1 MAAPRAHGLAAFR
14 SLLVDTANR
23 GMHDLFVTSAG
34 AWIGTHIP
42 ESLAIALT
50 VLALPAFVM
59 ASRVVLRALGS
70 GSAGP
75 LLWLRTRRAL
85 GLVWMLLILRV
96 DLGLLHQHTGP
107 IPWVILV
114 LQLAL
119 IAAFTWLTMRVVQ
132 AGGEAVTLR
141 RGGLELP
148 DDPKLLDTNLQVRG
162 ALTRARV
169 LARVINLV
177 VLLIGVSLAL
187 MSIPG
192 VRRIGTSLLASAGIA
207 GVVVGFAARPVLSN
221 LLAGLQIALT
231 EPIRLNDV
239 LIVEG
244 EWGRVEEI
252 TGTYVVFRI
261 WDDRRMILPL
271 QWFIEHPFE
280 NWTRTS
286 ASLLVSVFLWVDYTM
301 PVEHVREE
309 LRRICAKDPDWDG
322 RYALVHV
329 TESNDHAL
337 QVRLL
342 MSAANSARAWELR
355 CRVREAMVAY
365 LQREWPEQLPNRRL
379 NVQADAA
386 PSTPAA
392 MRPRGGAAAGL

>member
-1 MAAPRAHGLAAFR
+1 
-14 SLLVDTANR
+14 
-23 GMHDLFVTSAG
+23 MHDSFVSSAA
-34 AWIGTHIP
+34 AWIGVHLP
-42 ESLAIALT
+42 ETFAIALSL
-50 VLALPAFVM
+50 LALPAFWV
-59 ASRVVLRALGS
+59 ASRMVLRALRAGS
-70 GSAGP
+70 SGP
-75 LLWLRTRRAL
+75 LLWARTRRAL
-85 GLVWMLLILRV
+85 GLVWLLLVLRL
-96 DLGLLHQHTGP
+96 DLRLLHERTGP
-107 IPWVILV
+107 LPWLMLA

-119 IAAFTWLTMRVVQ
+119 IASFTWLIMRVVQ

-141 RGGLELP
+141 RGGLALP
-148 DDPKLLDTNLQVRG
+148 EDPKLLDTNLQVRG

-177 VLLIGVSLAL
+177 VMLIGVSLAL

-286 ASLLVSVFLWVDYTM
+286 ASLLVTVFLWVDYTM
-301 PVEHVREE
+301 PVEPVRAE
-309 LRRICAKDPDWDG
+309 LRRICTGDPDWDG

-337 QVRLL
+337 QLRLL

-365 LQREWPEQLPNRRL
+365 LQREWPGHLPNRRL
-379 NVQADAA
+379 NWQPEACAA
-386 PSTPAA
+386 TPSAMPANA
-392 MRPRGGAAAGL
+392 EQPARC

>member
-1 MAAPRAHGLAAFR
+1 
-14 SLLVDTANR
+14 
-23 GMHDLFVTSAG
+23 MHDELVTSVG
-34 AWIGTHIP
+34 AWLGSHIP
-42 ESLAIALT
+42 ETVAIGLSL
-50 VLALPAFVM
+50 LALPMFAL
-59 ASRVVLRALGS
+59 ASRLVLRALR
-70 GSAGP
+70 SAGIGP

-85 GLVWMLLILRV
+85 RLVWLLLIARL
-96 DLGLLHQHTGP
+96 DLGLLHQRTSSL
-107 IPWVILV
+107 PWVALL

-119 IAAFTWLTMRVVQ
+119 IASLTWLAMRLVQ

-169 LARVINLV
+169 LARVINV
-177 VLLIGVSLAL
+177 VVMLIGVALAL

-252 TGTYVVFRI
+252 TGTYVVFRV
-261 WDDRRMILPL
+261 WDDRRLILPL

-286 ASLLVSVFLWVDYTM
+286 ASLLVTVFVWVDYTM
-301 PVEHVREE
+301 PIEPLRAE
-309 LRRICAKDPDWDG
+309 LRRICAADPDWDG
-322 RYALVHV
+322 RHALVHV

-355 CRVREAMVAY
+355 CRVREAIVAY
-365 LQREWPEQLPNRRL
+365 LQREWPQHLPSHRL
-379 NVQADAA
+379 NWPADELA
-386 PSTPAA
+386 TQPAA
-392 MRPRGGAAAGL
+392 LRARGGAFAGS

>member
-1 MAAPRAHGLAAFR
+1 MHED
-14 SLLVDTANR
+14 LVIN
-23 GMHDLFVTSAG
+23 AG
-34 AWIGTHIP
+34 AWIGSHLP
-42 ESLAIALT
+42 ESAAIALS
-50 VLALPAFVM
+50 VIALPVFLLT
-59 ASRVVLRALGS
+59 SRLVLRALHARGI
-70 GSAGP
+70 GP
-75 LLWLRTRRAL
+75 LLWLRTRTPL
-85 GLVWMLLILRV
+85 GVVWMLLIARLNLR
-96 DLGLLHQHTGP
+96 LLHEHTGP
-107 IPWVILV
+107 VPWLLIV

-119 IAAFTWLTMRVVQ
+119 IAGFTWLAMRIVQ
-132 AGGEAVTLR
+132 AGGEVVTLR

-148 DDPKLLDTNLQVRG
+148 DDPKLLDTNLQARG

-169 LARVINLV
+169 LTRVVNLIV
-177 VLLIGVSLAL
+177 ILIGVGLAL

-239 LIVEG
+239 LIVQG

-261 WDDRRMILPL
+261 WDDRRLILPL

-286 ASLLVSVFLWVDYTM
+286 ASLLATVFLWVDYTM
-301 PVEHVREE
+301 PIEPIRAE
-309 LRRICAKDPDWDG
+309 LKRLCAADPDWDE

-329 TESNDHAL
+329 TESDDHAL

-365 LQREWPEQLPNRRL
+365 LQREWPQHLPNRRL
-379 NVQADAA
+379 NWQPDEPFA
-386 PSTPAA
+386 SPAGL
-392 MRPRGGAAAGL
+392 RPGSGGAA

>member
-1 MAAPRAHGLAAFR
+1 
-14 SLLVDTANR
+14 
-23 GMHDLFVTSAG
+23 MHDDFVIDAG
-34 AWIGTHIP
+34 AWIGSHVP
-42 ESLAIALT
+42 ETTAI
-50 VLALPAFVM
+50 VLSVIALPAFLL
-59 ASRVVLRALGS
+59 ASRLALRALHAG
-70 GSAGP
+70 GIGP
-75 LLWLRTRRAL
+75 LLWLRTRTPL
-85 GLVWMLLILRV
+85 GVAWVLLVARLDLSLLQP
-96 DLGLLHQHTGP
+96 DGAAAA
-107 IPWVILV
+107 WLV
-114 LQLAL
+114 FALQLAL
-119 IAAFTWLTMRVVQ
+119 IAGFTWLAMRIVQ

-148 DDPKLLDTNLQVRG
+148 EDPKLLDTNLHARG

-169 LARVINLV
+169 LTRVVNLIV
-177 VLLIGVSLAL
+177 ILIGVGLAL

-239 LIVEG
+239 LIVQG

-261 WDDRRMILPL
+261 WDDRRLILPL

-286 ASLLVSVFLWVDYTM
+286 ASLLATVFLWVDYTM
-301 PVEHVREE
+301 PIEPIRAE
-309 LRRICAKDPDWDG
+309 LKRLCAADPDWDQ

-355 CRVREAMVAY
+355 CRVREAMVSY
-365 LQREWPEQLPNRRL
+365 LQREWPQHLPNRSL
-379 NVQADAA
+379 NWQPDDPLAG
-386 PSTPAA
+386 PAA
-392 MRPRGGAAAGL
+392 LSPRAGGGA

>member
-1 MAAPRAHGLAAFR
+1 MHEDIVNRAA
-14 SLLVDTANR
+14 
-23 GMHDLFVTSAG
+23 
-34 AWIGTHIP
+34 AWIGAHAP
-42 ESLAIALT
+42 ESAAIALT
-50 VLALPAFVM
+50 LLALPAF
-59 ASRVVLRALGS
+59 ALIARLVLRALRS
-70 GSAGP
+70 GSVGP
-75 LLWLRTRRAL
+75 LLWMRSRRAL
-85 GLVWMLLILRV
+85 VAVWILLVLRLDMVLLHARHGVPDWLLLI
-96 DLGLLHQHTGP
+96 
-107 IPWVILV
+107 

-119 IAAFTWLTMRVVQ
+119 IASLTWLGTRVVQ

-141 RGGLELP
+141 RGGLDLP
-148 DDPKLLDTNLQVRG
+148 DDPRLLDTNLQARG

-169 LARVINLV
+169 LTRVMNLLV
-177 VLLIGVSLAL
+177 VLIGLGLAL

-192 VRRIGTSLLASAGIA
+192 VRQIGTSLLASAGIA

-231 EPIRLNDV
+231 EPIRINDV
-239 LIVEG
+239 LIVQG

-261 WDDRRMILPL
+261 WDDRRLILPL

-286 ASLLVSVFLWVDYTM
+286 ASLLVTVFVWVDYTM
-301 PVEHVREE
+301 PIEPLRAE
-309 LRRICAKDPDWDG
+309 LRRICAADPDWDG
-322 RYALVHV
+322 RHALVHV

-355 CRVREAMVAY
+355 CRVREAIVAY
-365 LQREWPEQLPNRRL
+365 LQREWPQHLPSHRL
-379 NVQADAA
+379 NWPADELA
-386 PSTPAA
+386 TQPAA
-392 MRPRGGAAAGL
+392 LRARGGAFAGS